1 MQERL
6 GFWNVSFELID
17 FDLNERWTESK
28 NAYVPTTR
36 ELTWLLDNTHVRIL
50 FINGNNDI
58 IVNTP
63 GQLRLLNEQPWK
75 GQTWFQNQP
84 LQEWYHRK
92 GEVRGRRGNQGGRWK
107 GSSRLSIFTV
117 DEAGHM
123 APDDQPEAVE
133 ALVGSWISDEWH
145 KRWFDGGKH

>member
-1 MQERL
+1 MS
-6 GFWNVSFELID
+6 GSCSS
-17 FDLNERWTESK
+17 TG
-28 NAYVPTTR
+28 TTILLCTYKT
-36 ELTWLLDNTHVRIL
+36 LTSECQSHKHTDPNCS
-50 FINGNNDI
+50 
-58 IVNTP
+58 NTP

-75 GQTWFQNQP
+75 GQSWFQNQP

>member
-1 MQERL
+1 MS
-6 GFWNVSFELID
+6 GSCSS
-17 FDLNERWTESK
+17 TG
-28 NAYVPTTR
+28 TTI
-36 ELTWLLDNTHVRIL
+36 LLCTYKTLASECQSHKYTDPSCS
-50 FINGNNDI
+50 
-58 IVNTP
+58 NTP

-92 GEVRGRRGNQGGRWK
+92 GEVCGRRGNQGGQWK

-133 ALVGSWISDEWH
+133 ALVGSWISDDWH
-145 KRWFDGGKH
+145 KHWFDGDKHRRATVFD